1 MKQQETNKEPRK
13 KAKLDSLLLF
23 DIHKIPGLRSKKID
37 PRYKK
42 YASLNRRMLASTID
56 SGIAAFTI
64 APLLDLLLTKFVH
77 SREITMEELSAVNSN
92 QNDQFFALMKLLND
106 SGKLSEFLIN
116 TSAQT
121 FLFLLVTAICW
132 KTWSATPG
140 KMLMRIKVV
149 DATNE
154 QPMTDKQILIRCLGY
169 IPACAVF
176 FIGIFW
182 ISFNKRKQGWH
193 DKMANTV
200 VIINTKS
207 KKLDVETDAD
217 FVNKSIET
225 SAAVS

>member
-1 MKQQETNKEPRK
+1 MKQQEKKEVLRK
-13 KAKLDSLLLF
+13 KGKFDSLLLF
-23 DIHKIPGLRSKKID
+23 DIHKIPGLRVKKAD

-64 APLLDLLLTKFVH
+64 APILQWVLAKFVH
-77 SREITMEELSAVNSN
+77 SREITTKELSAVSAN
-92 QNDQFFALMKLLND
+92 QNEQFTALMKLLHD

-116 TSAQT
+116 TSAQS
-121 FLFLLVTAICW
+121 FLFLLFTAICW
-132 KTWSATPG
+132 KIWSATPG

-149 DATNE
+149 DADSE

-169 IPACAVF
+169 IPACAAF

-182 ISFNKRKQGWH
+182 ISFNKRCQGWH

-207 KKLDVETDAD
+207 KKLDAETDAD
-217 FVNKSIET
+217 LLSKSIET
-225 SAAVS
+225 SAAAS